1 MDYSS
6 YLNGTAKEELD
17 RLNKLAGKY
26 RIEDVRLTLDG
37 CNWQDLKKMAQMP
50 KWVMNIL
57 EGKPDFS
64 IVENMNNGMRTWIAR
79 SANGTEKDF
88 LLDTDFWEE
97 TSDLWTHRESFIE
110 DGAVVNLTNVSK
122 MYEGERRLCLSLYH
136 SFTIDQQGKLNR
148 RFIIGRPHL
157 GIKVTKDIVA
167 VRKDLGKED
176 ALNISGLEESKESEE
191 GDVHINATL
200 ASLRKAVRNGLLNDA
215 FKREDETET
224 RQTKL

>member
-50 KWVMNIL
+50 KWVMNML
-57 EGKPDFS
+57 EGKPDFN
-64 IVENMNNGMRTWIAR
+64 IVENMNNGMRTWVVR
-79 SANGTEKDF
+79 SVNGTEKNF

-97 TSDLWTHRESFIE
+97 KSDLWTHRESFIE

-122 MYEGERRLCLSLYH
+122 MCKGERRLCLSLYH
-136 SFTIDQQGKLNR
+136 SFTIDQQGKLIR
-148 RFIIGRPHL
+148 RFIIDRPHL
-157 GIKVTKDIVA
+157 GIKVTKDILA
-167 VRKDLGKED
+167 VRKAKSPKKETP
-176 ALNISGLEESKESEE
+176 I
-191 GDVHINATL
+191 
-200 ASLRKAVRNGLLNDA
+200 
-215 FKREDETET
+215 
-224 RQTKL
+224 